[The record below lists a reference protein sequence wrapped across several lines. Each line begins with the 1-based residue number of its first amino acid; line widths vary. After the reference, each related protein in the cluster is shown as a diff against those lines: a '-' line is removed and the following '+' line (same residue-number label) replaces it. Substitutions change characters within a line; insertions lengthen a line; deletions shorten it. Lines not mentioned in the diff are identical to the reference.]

1 MFLKFDVALDRILGY
16 VSDAFAE
23 IGLAPEDGCSP
34 PPAQPGEES
43 QQFVGCIPLE
53 LRGQPGRLRDLPCN
67 DEYAHVVG
75 HGLHLSDPDA
85 E

>member
-1 MFLKFDVALDRILGY
+1 MFLKFDITLDRILGY

-34 PPAQPGEES
+34 SPAQPGKEA
-43 QQFVGCIPLE
+43 QQFMGCISLE
-53 LRGQPGRLRDLPCN
+53 LRDEPGRLRDLPV
-67 DEYAHVVG
+67 DDKDMHVVG